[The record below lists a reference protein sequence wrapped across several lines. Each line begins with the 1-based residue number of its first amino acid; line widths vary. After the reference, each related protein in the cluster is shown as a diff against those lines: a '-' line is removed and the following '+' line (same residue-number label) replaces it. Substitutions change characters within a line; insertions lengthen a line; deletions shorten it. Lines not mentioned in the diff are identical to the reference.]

1 MSSIARDDPPPPRYT
16 QAGRASIAYQVIGEG
31 PDVVLVPGFL
41 DHLEAIWQDPGF
53 ADFSR
58 RVASFARLTAFDK
71 RGTGMSD
78 RLPSGEELRLDER
91 MDDIRAVM
99 DAIEIKRAV
108 LLAQAD
114 GVPLATVFAA
124 TFPDRVSGL
133 IAYAASARMLPEA
146 GYCTGLPPA
155 QWEEQLDILE
165 GRWGDPDQPA
175 GIEVITPSRVNDS
188 AWRSTLARI
197 QRLTFSPPTA
207 RAYRRMVVYQ
217 DIRDVLPAV
226 GVPTLVL
233 HRQGDLMYPVDQG
246 RWYAEHIAGARFVEL
261 PGEDHFT
268 MAGTVEEI
276 EEFVTGKRGRATPD
290 TALATILFTDIVDS
304 TQSAAAAGDRRWREP
319 LDLHDAMVRRQ
330 LERFRGREIKHTG
343 DGFLATF
350 DGPARAIE
358 AAWAIRDGSQALDL
372 EIRAGLHTG
381 VIELRGSDVSGTA
394 VNLAARVQA
403 AARPSEVLV
412 SRTVADLLAGSSFTF
427 TDRGSQELKGVPG
440 LWQLFSVA

>member
-1 MSSIARDDPPPPRYT
+1 MSSMARDDPPPPRYT

-41 DHLEAIWQDPGF
+41 DHLEAIWQDHGF

-99 DAIEIKRAV
+99 DAVGIKRAV

-124 TFPDRVSGL
+124 TFPGRVSGL

-155 QWEEQLDILE
+155 QWEERLDILE
-165 GRWGDPDQPA
+165 GRWGDPDEPA

-188 AWRSTLARI
+188 AWRSTLARM

-207 RAYRRMVVYQ
+207 RAYQRMVVYQ

-226 GVPTLVL
+226 DVPTLVL

-276 EEFVTGKRGRATPD
+276 EEFVTGQRGRATPD

-304 TQSAAAAGDRRWREP
+304 TQSAAAAGDRRWRQL

-440 LWQLFSVA
+440 VWQLFSVA

>member
-1 MSSIARDDPPPPRYT
+1 MNPAARDDPPPPRYT
-16 QAGRASIAYQVIGEG
+16 QAGRASIAYQVIGDG

-41 DHLEAIWQDPGF
+41 DHLEAVWQDPGF
-53 ADFSR
+53 ASFSR

-78 RLPSGEELRLDER
+78 RLPSGEELRIDER

-99 DAIEIKRAV
+99 DAVGIKRTV

-124 TFPDRVSGL
+124 TFPDRVTGL
-133 IAYAASARMLPEA
+133 IAYGASARMLPEP
-146 GYCTGLPPA
+146 GYDTGLLPE
-155 QWEEQLDILE
+155 QWEEVLEVLE

-175 GIEVITPSRVNDS
+175 GIEVVTPSRVNDA
-188 AWRSTLARI
+188 AWRSTLARM

-207 RAYRRMVVYQ
+207 RAYLRMVVHQ

-226 GVPTLVL
+226 NVPTLVL
-233 HRQGDLMYPVDQG
+233 HRRGDLLYPIEQG

-268 MAGTVEEI
+268 MAGTVEDI
-276 EEFVTGKRGRATPD
+276 EEFITGRRGRATAD

-304 TQSAAAAGDRRWREP
+304 TRSAAAAGDRRWREL

-330 LERFRGREIKHTG
+330 LERFRGQEVKHTG

-358 AAWAIRDGSQALDL
+358 GAWAIRDGSQALDL

-403 AARPSEVLV
+403 AAHPSEVLV

-427 TDRGSQELKGVPG
+427 NDRGAHQLKGVPG
-440 LWQLFSVA
+440 VWQLFSVA

>member
-1 MSSIARDDPPPPRYT
+1 MSSLFRDGPPPPRYA
-16 QAGRASIAYQVIGEG
+16 QAGRASIAYQVIGDG

-41 DHLEAIWQDPGF
+41 DHLEAVWQDPGF

-58 RVASFARLTAFDK
+58 QVASFARLIAFDK

-99 DAIEIKRAV
+99 DAVGIERAV

-124 TFPDRVSGL
+124 TFPDRVGGL
-133 IAYAASARMLPEA
+133 IAYGASARMLPER
-146 GYCTGLPPA
+146 GYATGLPA
-155 QWEEQLDILE
+155 EDWDKQLDLLE
-165 GRWGDPDQPA
+165 QRWGDPDHPA
-175 GIEVITPSRVNDS
+175 AIEVITPTRVDDA

-197 QRLTFSPPTA
+197 QRLTFSPPA
-207 RAYRRMVVYQ
+207 AHAYMRMVLYQ

-226 GVPTLVL
+226 QVPTLVL
-233 HRQGDLMYPVDQG
+233 HRQGDLVYPVDQG
-246 RWYAEHIAGARFVEL
+246 RWYAEHIPHARFVEVA
-261 PGEDHFT
+261 GEDHFT
-268 MAGTVEEI
+268 MEGCVEEI
-276 EEFVTGKRGRATPD
+276 EEFVTGHRGRDSPD
-290 TALATILFTDIVDS
+290 SALATILVTDIVDS
-304 TQSAAAAGDRRWREP
+304 TQTAAALGDRKWRSL

-330 LERFRGREIKHTG
+330 LERFRGHEIKHTG

-358 AAWAIRDGSQALDL
+358 AAWAVRDGSRALGL
-372 EIRAGLHTG
+372 EVRAGIHTG

-403 AARPSEVLV
+403 CAEPSEVLV
-412 SRTVADLLAGSSFTF
+412 SRTLADLLAGSSFTF
-427 TDRGSQELKGVPG
+427 VDRGSHELKGISQA
-440 LWQLFSVA
+440 WQLYGVT

>member
-1 MSSIARDDPPPPRYT
+1 M
-16 QAGRASIAYQVIGEG
+16 
-31 PDVVLVPGFL
+31 VLVPGFL
-41 DHLEAIWQDPGF
+41 DHLEAVWQDPGF
-53 ADFSR
+53 AGFSR

-99 DAIEIKRAV
+99 DAGGIQRAV

-124 TFPDRVSGL
+124 TFPDRVTGL
-133 IAYAASARMLPEA
+133 IAYAASARMLPEP
-146 GYCTGLPPA
+146 GYAIGLPPE
-155 QWEEQLDILE
+155 QWEEILTE
-165 GRWGDPDQPA
+165 FENRWGDPDQPA
-175 GIEVITPSRVNDS
+175 GIEVVTPSRVTDA
-188 AWRSTLARI
+188 AWRSTLARM

-207 RAYRRMVVYQ
+207 RDYLRMVVHQ
-217 DIRDVLPAV
+217 DIRHVLPAV
-226 GVPTLVL
+226 NVPTLVL
-233 HRQGDLMYPVDQG
+233 HRRGDLVYPIEQG

-261 PGEDHFT
+261 PGDDHFS

-276 EEFVTGKRGRATPD
+276 EEFITGRRGPGPTD
-290 TALATILFTDIVDS
+290 TALATILFTDIVNS
-304 TQSAAAAGDRRWREP
+304 TRSAAAVGNRRWREK

-330 LERFRGREIKHTG
+330 LDRFRGREIKHTG

-358 AAWAIRDGSQALDL
+358 GAWAIRDGSQALDM

-412 SRTVADLLAGSSFTF
+412 SRTVTDLLAGSSFTF
-427 TDRGSQELKGVPG
+427 TDRGTHELKGISG
-440 LWQLFSVA
+440 EWQLFSVA

>member
-1 MSSIARDDPPPPRYT
+1 
-16 QAGRASIAYQVIGEG
+16 
-31 PDVVLVPGFL
+31 
-41 DHLEAIWQDPGF
+41 
-53 ADFSR
+53 
-58 RVASFARLTAFDK
+58 
-71 RGTGMSD
+71 
-78 RLPSGEELRLDER
+78 
-91 MDDIRAVM
+91 
-99 DAIEIKRAV
+99 
-108 LLAQAD
+108 
-114 GVPLATVFAA
+114 
-124 TFPDRVSGL
+124 
-133 IAYAASARMLPEA
+133 
-146 GYCTGLPPA
+146 
-155 QWEEQLDILE
+155 
-165 GRWGDPDQPA
+165 
-175 GIEVITPSRVNDS
+175 
-188 AWRSTLARI
+188 
-197 QRLTFSPPTA
+197 
-207 RAYRRMVVYQ
+207 
-217 DIRDVLPAV
+217 
-226 GVPTLVL
+226 
-233 HRQGDLMYPVDQG
+233 MYPVDQG

-276 EEFVTGKRGRATPD
+276 EEFVTGQRGRATPD

-304 TQSAAAAGDRRWREP
+304 TQSAAAAGDRRWREL

-440 LWQLFSVA
+440 VWQLFSVA